1 MAVVTEL
8 ITKFGFEGSLDP
20 LQNYNSSLGKGIG
33 LLAGL
38 AAGLG
43 VAVLGV
49 GKFVTGISQS
59 LQPLI
64 DLNAQTGVSVEKI
77 QELSFIAE
85 QSSSSSEA
93 LFSSLSGLGAKVGE
107 AAQKGSEDFSRLGI
121 SVRDANGQVKST
133 DSVLS
138 EVSSRFKQLGL
149 SMSEQ
154 QGFAEA
160 LGIDPSLLS
169 MLNKTG
175 SEMAALREE
184 AQLLGVLTTKQ
195 VKSAEDYNESL
206 SKLGFG
212 MESVKRFIAVGLAP
226 ELTAMAND
234 FTNLLAS
241 NKDFIINGIT
251 ATVGILR
258 DLVDALIR
266 VAPFIA
272 AVGAAFLLAKV
283 YTLGFAGSLALVFS
297 PAILIAAGIAAV
309 IVVLDDLIVAFQGG
323 NSVIRNFFLEFL
335 GFDIRPVL
343 QGIADVFGKLVSG
356 ISGGAKIIFD
366 LLEPFSG
373 LIAGVAAAFAV
384 AAAGPAIFAGAL
396 ALITSPV
403 TLIVAGIAG
412 ILFAVDDLSKAL
424 SGGQS
429 VIADFFQEFLGFDIQ
444 PVLVGIIDGFKEVF
458 SLVLGLATGF
468 LATFGGIFSG
478 IGKLMTGNFS
488 EGIADLTDSFSIF
501 VDTIAIAFENV
512 FGAAFDSIKQMA
524 LSILP
529 DWAVSLIGGA
539 AEGVG
544 NATESVGNLA
554 SEAGGAISGLFGG
567 ATDAISGLFGGGES
581 TMPMAQSSQVFQ
593 PGGGR
598 ANNLAQSSTVEQNVT
613 MDIRTSD
620 PERAGKAA
628 SDGLQRQLE
637 DARNQTVGRG
647 GS

>member
-444 PVLVGIIDGFKEVF
+444 PVLVDIIDGFKEVF

-598 ANNLAQSSTVEQNVT
+598 ANNLAQSSTVEQNVI

>member
-8 ITKFGFEGSLDP
+8 ITRFGFEGSLDP

-64 DLNAQTGVSVEKI
+64 DLNAQTGVSVQKI

-85 QSSSSSEA
+85 QSSSSTEA
-93 LFSSLSGLGAKVGE
+93 LYSSISGLGAKIGE
-107 AAQKGSEDFSRLGI
+107 AAQKGSEDFSRLGV
-121 SVRDANGQVKST
+121 SVRNANGSVKDT
-133 DSVLS
+133 DVVLS

-184 AQLLGVLTTKQ
+184 SQRLGVLTTKQ

-212 MESVKRFIAVGLAP
+212 VESVKRFIAVGLAP

>member
-8 ITKFGFEGSLDP
+8 ITRFGFEGSLDP
-20 LQNYNSSLGKGIG
+20 LQSYNSSLGKGIG

-93 LFSSLSGLGAKVGE
+93 LFSSLSGLSAKVGE

-133 DSVLS
+133 DSVLA

-184 AQLLGVLTTKQ
+184 SQLLGVLTTKQ

-212 MESVKRFIAVGLAP
+212 MQSVKRFIAVGLAP
-226 ELTAMAND
+226 ELTEMAND
-234 FTNLLAS
+234 FTSLLAS

-444 PVLVGIIDGFKEVF
+444 PVLVDIIDGFKEVF